1 MFDIDKEKW
10 TLDLREG
17 TRAVSKG
24 APADKA
30 DLTLT
35 VSDDNFVKLVNGKLG
50 PQQVCAGS
58 THIMAAVRT
67 STALVPEHERPV
79 RVQAWTHSVCCLLVA
94 DARCC
99 RHSSCGS

>member
-24 APADKA
+24 APADKP

-50 PQQVCAGS
+50 PQQVCQGS
-58 THIMAAVRT
+58 
-67 STALVPEHERPV
+67 ALSCLFNRLLRMHPV
-79 RVQAWTHSVCCLLVA
+79 CRVM
-94 DARCC
+94 
-99 RHSSCGS
+99 SS